1 MARQARLDYENS
13 VHHVMGRGIGKRPI
27 FADDCDRTEF
37 LRRLGNVCSQCAV
50 KVYAWSLMPNHFHL
64 LLRRSSIPLGMAM
77 QRLLCGYAQWFNRR
91 HERSGRLFQNRYKS
105 KLVQT
110 ELYLARLVRYIHR
123 NPEKAG
129 IVDLDDL
136 RSYPWT
142 GHAAL
147 MGSRVHEWHD
157 MDNVMSYFGDSMEEA
172 RQSLESFMRRD
183 EPEPEELGSWVWM
196 LGFGERK
203 RKCPVP
209 ALGSEEFRR
218 RLAVQADS
226 PPEDLGGAHPG
237 KLAAVMGAVCTSMK
251 VNREK
256 LRAGKRDRAH
266 SRARAVISHVG
277 TGMLG
282 LTCIQVS
289 RFLGV
294 TPQSVNMC
302 AKRGERILNRSEEIR
317 RAVLSALGQ

>member
-13 VHHVMGRGIGKRPI
+13 VHHVMGRGIEKRPI
-27 FADDCDRTEF
+27 FTDDCDRMEF
-37 LRRLGNVCSQCAV
+37 VRRLGSICSQCAV
-50 KVYAWSLMPNHFHL
+50 EVYAWSLMPNHFHI
-64 LLRRSSIPLGMAM
+64 LLRRTSIPLGMAM

-110 ELYLARLVRYIHR
+110 ELYLTRLVRYIHR
-123 NPEKAG
+123 NPEEAG
-129 IVDLDDL
+129 IIDLNEL
-136 RSYPWT
+136 HSFPWT

-147 MGSRVHEWHD
+147 MGSHVHNWQDTET
-157 MDNVMSYFGDSMEEA
+157 VLSYFGETIEEA
-172 RQSLESFMRRD
+172 RHSLDSFMRRD
-183 EPEPEELGSWVWM
+183 EPEPEELGRWLWM

-209 ALGSEEFRR
+209 ALGSEGFRR
-218 RLAVQADS
+218 RLAVLTDN
-226 PPEDLGGAHPG
+226 PPEDFDSIHPG
-237 KLAAVMGAVCTSMK
+237 TLAAVIGAVCTGMK
-251 VNREK
+251 IDRDK
-256 LRAGKRDRAH
+256 LRGGKRGGQL
-266 SRARAVISHVG
+266 SRARAVVSHVG

-282 LTCIQVS
+282 LTCRQVA

-302 AKRGERILNRSEEIR
+302 SKRGEGILEREKETR
-317 RAVLSALGQ
+317 EAVLAALRQ